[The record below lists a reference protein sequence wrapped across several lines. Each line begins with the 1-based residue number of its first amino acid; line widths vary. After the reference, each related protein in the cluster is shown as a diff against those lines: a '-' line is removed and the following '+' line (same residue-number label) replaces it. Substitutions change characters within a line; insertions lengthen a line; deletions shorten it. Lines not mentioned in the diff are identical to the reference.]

1 MDRSQR
7 IDSLGDNE
15 CVFVDDYDD
24 NSVWIS
30 IHLRRGSAS
39 TVLSREQ
46 ALELIEALQ
55 KLVV

>member
-7 IDSLGDNE
+7 IDSLSDNE

-24 NSVWIS
+24 NSVWIA
-30 IHLRRGSAS
+30 IHLRRGLAS

-46 ALELIEALQ
+46 ALELIAALQ
-55 KLVV
+55 KLVA